1 MAKFVLMLRD
11 QGTFGAD
18 MSPAD
23 IQAVI
28 EKYIAW
34 GEGLRQRGQ
43 LHLGEKLRD
52 GEGRVLRPTPG
63 APTVS
68 DGPFAEAREVIGGFY
83 IISADDYA
91 AAVAIARTCPH
102 MDIGSIEVR
111 LIEEM

>member
-43 LHLGEKLRD
+43 LHLF
-52 GEGRVLRPTPG
+52 
-63 APTVS
+63 S
-68 DGPFAEAREVIGGFY
+68 W
-83 IISADDYA
+83 
-91 AAVAIARTCPH
+91 
-102 MDIGSIEVR
+102 
-111 LIEEM
+111 

>member
-63 APTVS
+63 AC
-68 DGPFAEAREVIGGFY
+68 AEDVAHVIDLGQ
-83 IISADDYA
+83 
-91 AAVAIARTCPH
+91 AVAFPAAGRAQTRGGEASVGFGLPN
-102 MDIGSIEVR
+102 GF
-111 LIEEM
+111 